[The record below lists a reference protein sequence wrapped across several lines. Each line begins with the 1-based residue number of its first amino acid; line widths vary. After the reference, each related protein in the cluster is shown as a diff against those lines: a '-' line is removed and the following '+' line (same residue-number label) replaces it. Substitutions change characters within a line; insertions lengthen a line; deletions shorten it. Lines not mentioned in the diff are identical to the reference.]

1 MKKSNQK
8 PIEHDVHLKYLC
20 KKCGQI
26 HWLSL
31 KESSTKNFKIV
42 CYCGY
47 VFSVKRTSSIKIL
60 YSKTTKT
67 LPSKKTATTTESI
80 PNDLLSKAAQILVS
94 YGFTNK
100 EASDLISK
108 TYSLNPTQDIASLVK
123 QSLSIL
129 RN

>member
-8 PIEHDVHLKYLC
+8 PIEYDVHLKYLC

-67 LPSKKTATTTESI
+67 LPSKKTATTESI

-108 TYSLNPTQDIASLVK
+108 TYSLNPTQDIALLVK
-123 QSLSIL
+123 QALSSLRS
-129 RN
+129 